1 MVLVIEAF
9 AGSLVI
15 YPLLDYFYEFR
26 FLILS
31 KGEIVSFLVRCC
43 ICGGIGYLL
52 SKKIFNCLGA
62 KVSRCIQ
69 IASSIFLIL
78 VFQLDD
84 ASLSFYLFF
93 AYFFLAQLDNPLKKH
108 LIINLIPRDHALT
121 STNVARLANSLGL
134 VLVLIIHTIIMI
146 SRPERFLLHLPFLIA
161 GSARIFSGVMSGLLL
176 VFNFKEEGALE
187 IGSTEMSEHIE
198 K

>member
-1 MVLVIEAF
+1 LGPIFSSKWRVGAAYVVLVIEAF
-9 AGSLVI
+9 AGSFVI
-15 YPLLDYFYEFR
+15 YPFLDYFYEIRLF
-26 FLILS
+26 IWS

-52 SKKIFNCLGA
+52 SKKIFYCLGA

-78 VFQLDD
+78 VFPLDD

-134 VLVLIIHTIIMI
+134 VLGLIVNTIIMI
-146 SRPERFLLHLPFLIA
+146 
-161 GSARIFSGVMSGLLL
+161 
-176 VFNFKEEGALE
+176 
-187 IGSTEMSEHIE
+187 
-198 K
+198 